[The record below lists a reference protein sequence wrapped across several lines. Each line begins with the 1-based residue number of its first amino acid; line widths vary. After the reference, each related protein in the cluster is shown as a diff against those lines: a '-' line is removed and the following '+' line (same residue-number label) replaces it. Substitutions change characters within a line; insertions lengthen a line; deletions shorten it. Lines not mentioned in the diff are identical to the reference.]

1 MSTAVQAARAGTSAL
16 AANASSA
23 VSPATRRSKRL
34 GGLPRMV
41 LPSR

>member
-1 MSTAVQAARAGTSAL
+1 MSTAVQAASAGTSAL

-34 GGLPRMV
+34 GGLPRTV